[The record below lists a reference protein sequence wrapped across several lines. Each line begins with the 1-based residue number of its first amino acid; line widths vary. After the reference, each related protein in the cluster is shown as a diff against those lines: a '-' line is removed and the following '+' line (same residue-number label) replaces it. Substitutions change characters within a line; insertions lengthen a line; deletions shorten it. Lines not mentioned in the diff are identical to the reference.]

1 MIVKF
6 RLLPF
11 FLPEPFFKICLK
23 KKGVYYK
30 QTPFTIVA
38 GVTRLELA
46 TSCVTGKRSNQTE
59 LHPRNPL
66 FLVGDAG
73 LEPATSTL

>member
-1 MIVKF
+1 MKK
-6 RLLPF
+6 RHHDPT
-11 FLPEPFFKICLK
+11 PEN
-23 KKGVYYK
+23 KKGFNK
-30 QTPFTIVA
+30 MLKPFSIVA

-59 LHPRNPL
+59 LHPRNL
-66 FLVGDAG
+66 HFLVGDAG

>member
-1 MIVKF
+1 M
-6 RLLPF
+6 
-11 FLPEPFFKICLK
+11 LK
-23 KKGVYYK
+23 A
-30 QTPFTIVA
+30 FSIVA

-59 LHPRNPL
+59 LHPRTRY
-66 FLVGDAG
+66 FVVGDAG

>member
-1 MIVKF
+1 MQKRHHETTPKNKKAF
-6 RLLPF
+6 N
-11 FLPEPFFKICLK
+11 KMLK
-23 KKGVYYK
+23 ALI
-30 QTPFTIVA
+30 FVA

-59 LHPRNPL
+59 LHPHNLL